1 MCGIAGLVDWGVGFG
16 KEKLASITIEMRD
29 GMIHRG
35 PDDAGI
41 WSNDSGR
48 CALAHRRLSV
58 IDLSVDGKQPMSDED
73 GTTWV
78 IFNGEIY
85 NFQELRAQLIADGHR
100 FRSHTDSEVLP
111 HLFERMEPE
120 RLELL
125 DGMFAFA
132 VWNEKKKRLL
142 LARDPFGKKPLYFS
156 QGPGW
161 FSFASELRSLRAV
174 PSFDS
179 SLDGTGLSFYLLL
192 QYVPAPQTIFAGAN
206 KLPPGHYLEADFSQ
220 EGAPKVRVARYA
232 RFSPSE
238 PDMIPDRVREIDQ
251 LRAIVINAVEKRLV
265 SDVPLGAFLSGGV
278 DSTLVVAVATKEL
291 GRNLKTF
298 TIGFDGAG
306 DSEHV
311 AAREIADRLGT
322 DHFERILKPNAI
334 DLVDEIASRLDEP
347 NGDSSCLPTFLLCQY
362 AREHVTV
369 ALSGDGGDE
378 MFGGYGRYRDTL
390 NEEGGWMRN
399 ALRKIGMDSRW
410 RASDAYLSPRWL
422 IFQPEQVSQLLGGMP
437 DRVHQTLQDWKG
449 ILDDPRSPLLHRMRN
464 LDAQSYMPGAVLA
477 KVDRMSMQVSLEV
490 RCPLLD
496 AKLARFAER
505 ISVASC
511 WKAPNETKRILK
523 KLASRYL
530 PEEWMNRRKLG
541 FGLPANSWSQ
551 GEVLSLTNELLC
563 GTNSKLRDHVD
574 ASVLKQ
580 MVAKQ
585 ADANCFSIYQVWPL
599 LILEAWIRKNIK

>member
-1 MCGIAGLVDWGVGFG
+1 MCGIAGLIDWGVGFG

-29 GMIHRG
+29 AMIHRG

-58 IDLSVDGKQPMSDED
+58 IDLSVGGKQPMSDED

-85 NFQELRAQLIADGHR
+85 NFQQLRAQLIADGHR
-100 FRSHTDSEVLP
+100 FHSHTDSEVLP
-111 HLFERMEPE
+111 HLFEKMEPE

-132 VWNEKKKRLL
+132 VWNEKEKRLL

-161 FSFASELRSLRAV
+161 FSFASELRSFRAV

-179 SLDGTGLSFYLLL
+179 SLDRKALSFYLLL
-192 QYVPAPQTIFAGAN
+192 QYVPAPETIFTGAK
-206 KLPPGHYLEADFSQ
+206 KLQPGHYLEADFSQ
-220 EGAPKVRVARYA
+220 EGAPKIRVVQYA
-232 RFSPSE
+232 RFSPFE
-238 PDMIPDRVREIDQ
+238 PDTVPDKAREVDQ
-251 LRAIVINAVEKRLV
+251 LRKIVIEAVEKRLV

-298 TIGFDGAG
+298 TIGFEGSN

-322 DHFERILKPNAI
+322 DHYERILKPNAI
-334 DLVDEIASRLDEP
+334 ELVDEIASRLDEP
-347 NGDSSCLPTFLLCQY
+347 NGDSSCLPTLLLCQY

-390 NEEGGWMRN
+390 NEEGGWVRN
-399 ALRKIGMDSRW
+399 ALRKIGMDDGW
-410 RASDAYLSPRWL
+410 RASAAYISPRWL
-422 IFQPEQVSQLLGGMP
+422 IFQPEQVSQLLRGMP
-437 DRVHQTLQDWKG
+437 DCVSETLRDWKE
-449 ILDDPRSPLLHRMRN
+449 ILDDSRSPLLHRMRN

-496 AKLARFAER
+496 SKLARFAER

-523 KLASRYL
+523 QLASRYL
-530 PEEWMNRRKLG
+530 PAEWMNRRKLG
-541 FGLPANSWSQ
+541 FGLPANSWSK
-551 GEVLSLTNELLC
+551 GEVLSLTNELL
-563 GTNSKLRDHVD
+563 GSANSKLRDYVD
-574 ASVLKQ
+574 TNVLKQ

-585 ADANCFSIYQVWPL
+585 AEVNCFSIYQVWSL
-599 LILEAWIRKNIK
+599 LILEAWISKNIN